1 MHIPDGYLSAPVLIG
16 CGAVSICA
24 LFIAGR
30 KMGGSV
36 DQAQVPAMGI
46 IAAFIFAAQMIN
58 FPIAGGTSGHVLGG
72 VLSAVL
78 VGPEAGVLIMSV
90 VLIVQAL
97 LFGDGG
103 LLSLGAN
110 ILNMALIGAWGG
122 FLIFRALK
130 KLLRNDVVAL
140 GIASWL
146 SVVLPA
152 SACAIELSLS
162 GTVALSVALPLMA
175 GIHAIIGIGEAIVT
189 VVAIS
194 FVRRVRPEIA
204 LRG

>member
-1 MHIPDGYLSAPVLIG
+1 MHIPDGYLSIPVVVG
-16 CGAVSICA
+16 CGAISICG

-30 KMGGSV
+30 RMRGSI
-36 DQAQVPAMGI
+36 DQAQVPAVGV

-78 VGPEAGVLIMSV
+78 VGPEAAVLIMSI

-103 LLSLGAN
+103 ILSLGAN
-110 ILNMALIGAWGG
+110 IFNMALIGAWGG
-122 FLIFRALK
+122 FLLFRLFK
-130 KLLRNDVVAL
+130 KLLQKDTMAL
-140 GIASWL
+140 GVAAWL
-146 SVVLPA
+146 SVVIPA
-152 SACAIELSLS
+152 SMCAIELSLS
-162 GTVALSVALPLMA
+162 GSVALSVALPLMA
-175 GIHAIIGIGEAIVT
+175 GIHAVIGIGEAIVT
-189 VVAIS
+189 IVAIS
-194 FVRRVRPEIA
+194 LVRRVRPEIV